1 MDDMAVVRV
10 WSVMVDGVGV
20 AGTKSLW
27 LCPAWP

>member
-10 WSVMVDGVGV
+10 GSVRVDGVGV

-27 LCPAWP
+27 GAWP